1 MLHLITT
8 PSTLI
13 LKHAAHLSL
22 NMPRI
27 VTGLAHIVP
36 EGWVP
41 VRCATFTALRTPSRI
56 NSLSHLVNIL
66 NRSGCKAIAFAV
78 DPLTLHF
85 RCSTITR

>member
-22 NMPRI
+22 NTPRI

-41 VRCATFTALRTPSRI
+41 VRCATFTAFRTPSRI
-56 NSLSHLVNIL
+56 NSLSHRLNIPIL
-66 NRSGCKAIAFAV
+66 SGLMAIA
-78 DPLTLHF
+78 
-85 RCSTITR
+85 